1 MLTCVVD
8 KLNIILFHHMRLKC
22 IYLLFIII
30 SPLFSQINILNENK
44 VDSILNESFQ
54 QISKLQFIESLKL
67 SDKALH
73 LSLEI
78 EYEKGTVY
86 SYLYIA
92 WVFQEVGLRKDALTY
107 IEKIEDDNYF
117 QEDAFVQAETHRLKG
132 RIASSQ
138 GLYSLEKEHYLK
150 QLEVSQHI
158 VDMKKRNLSITMAYF
173 YIQHLYAKQN
183 DLDSV
188 EVYQDLLKN
197 HFSNNNIN
205 NDTIRSYYYISL
217 YADKGLL
224 YKNLGRFDEAAV
236 QLDKSLEYIQNG
248 NSSLLFYILQ
258 LYGDL
263 EVARGD
269 TMKAIACYK
278 EALDHSL
285 NVNINHKTMYLHK
298 RISDLLIHDELTIE
312 EAKSHLREYNIIS
325 DSLERH
331 NKMVSDIILS
341 GIVKEKEEASSKRIL
356 LFVHIVGGLIL
367 LSILLGV
374 FLILRNRVHK
384 RNLMK
389 KNRQLDST
397 TKKIELLEE
406 ELESNIYQDIV
417 ELAKSNSPEFLPL
430 FEKGYPEFV
439 AAMRNLNPSIRSS
452 ELYFCALAYLNF
464 STKDIA
470 NYTFVTDRAV
480 QVRRNRMRKKYNIP
494 SEIDFNEWFRSR
506 TNGDM
511 VDEN

>member
-1 MLTCVVD
+1 M
-8 KLNIILFHHMRLKC
+8 
-22 IYLLFIII
+22 LFIIT
-30 SPLFSQINILNENK
+30 SPLFSKNNTSNENK
-44 VDSILNESFQ
+44 VDSMLNESFQ
-54 QISKLQFIESLKL
+54 QISKLQFVESLKL
-67 SDKALH
+67 SNKALH
-73 LSLEI
+73 LSLEA
-78 EYEKGTVY
+78 EYERGAAY
-86 SYLYIA
+86 SCLYIA
-92 WVFQEVGLRKDALTY
+92 WALQEVGLRKDALSY
-107 IEKIEDDNYF
+107 IKRVEEDRCF
-117 QEDAFVQAETHRLKG
+117 MKDALLQAETYRLRG

-138 GLYSLEKEHYLK
+138 RLYSLEKQYYLK
-150 QLEVSQHI
+150 QLEVSEHI

-183 DLDSV
+183 NVDSV
-188 EVYQDLLKN
+188 EVYQNLLKN

-205 NDTIRSYYYISL
+205 NDSIRSYYYISL

-224 YKNLGRFDEAAV
+224 YKNLGRYDEAAE

-258 LYGDL
+258 VYGDL

-269 TMKAIACYK
+269 TMKAIAYYK

-312 EAKSHLREYNIIS
+312 EGKKHLREYNIIS

-331 NKMVSDIILS
+331 NKMVSDLMLNE
-341 GIVKEKEEASSKRIL
+341 IVKERDEASSSRTKSFIY
-356 LFVHIVGGLIL
+356 VVIGLVSL
-367 LSILLGV
+367 TILLGV
-374 FLILRNRVHK
+374 FLIIRSRVHK

-439 AAMRNLNPSIRSS
+439 AAMRSLNPSIRSS

-470 NYTFVTDRAV
+470 DFTFVTIRAV
-480 QVRRNRMRKKYNIP
+480 QVRRNRLRKKYDIP
-494 SEIDFNEWFRSR
+494 SEANFNEWFRALVNDDSYPSEETR
-506 TNGDM
+506 
-511 VDEN
+511 E